1 MKLLKFLTV
10 PDGSYKLDMFL
21 TCHWHLFSWDIWQA
35 QCHAEDLQDRD
46 GTLKKKKL
54 CKTARK
60 KHPKQWPKSSVQSV
74 LIVVSATK
82 YNKVQ
87 HPQRSID
94 PSIHRKSTRAIVF
107 PQASLAGWP
116 KSSTKRGIS
125 PIKTSCRERLQGA
138 PFLRRTSWNNQW
150 ERHLCTHCGWKKFC
164 TTLDGW
170 NPMNNGINMDKH
182 G

>member
-46 GTLKKKKL
+46 GTLKKKTLQNCAKETSKTMAQKL
-54 CKTARK
+54 
-60 KHPKQWPKSSVQSV
+60 SSISV
-74 LIVVSATK
+74 NCGK
-82 YNKVQ
+82 RNKVQ
-87 HPQRSID
+87 QSATSSEIHRS
-94 PSIHRKSTRAIVF
+94 SIHRKSTRAIVF